1 MVFRKK
7 MEEKND
13 RKLMP
18 SPILTGGNGRKKEQ
32 FRTLLMFFAFLIS
45 LSVLITG
52 CTSQNHNGTNTPAVS
67 GNTGGA
73 GVSGASGGSSSV
85 GIVGDKNTETQK
97 TQNNIA
103 RAIADGTY
111 NDQVTYY
118 THVGLETFE
127 MKVVT
132 KDNIVTDASITPVS
146 ADMMSQRYMGAVNA
160 ALPDIV
166 IGKNINDVVI
176 PHTVSGSSLTSAAF
190 RQHLDELIAQN
201 PA

>member
-1 MVFRKK
+1 
-7 MEEKND
+7 MEEKNN

-18 SPILTGGNGRKKEQ
+18 STILAGDNERKKEQ
-32 FRTLLMFFAFLIS
+32 FKTVLLFFTVLIS

-52 CTSQNHNGTNTPAVS
+52 CTSQNHNGANVPPVSSNTA
-67 GNTGGA
+67 GA
-73 GVSGASGGSSSV
+73 GVSGTSGGSSSV
-85 GIVGDKNTETQK
+85 GIIGDKNSETQK

-111 NDQVTYY
+111 DDNVAYL
-118 THVGLETFE
+118 THVGLETFD

-132 KDNIVTDASITPVS
+132 KDNVVTEASITPVS
-146 ADMMSQRYMGAVNA
+146 ADRVSQRYMGAVNA
-160 ALPDIV
+160 ALPNLV

-176 PHTVSGSSLTSAAF
+176 PHTVSGSSLTSVAF
-190 RQHLDELIAQN
+190 KQHLDELIAQN